1 MRVLIETTALK
12 ECTILKG
19 ISYEMFGR
27 GMVYLEAKTRK
38 DITYGI
44 TVILEANPTFMLND
58 MDIDTVDGK
67 VQAVVSLI
75 ETGNDLLE
83 TGNEGG

>member
-1 MRVLIETTALK
+1 MGQLIETRALK
-12 ECTILKG
+12 ESTIAKS
-19 ISYEMFGR
+19 ISYEIFGH
-27 GMVYLEAKTRK
+27 GMVYLQAKTRK

-44 TVILEANPTFMLND
+44 TVILEANPTFTLND

-75 ETGNDLLE
+75 ETGH
-83 TGNEGG
+83 TGG

>member
-1 MRVLIETTALK
+1 MTELKETRALK
-12 ECTILKG
+12 ECAIVKG
-19 ISYEMFGR
+19 ISYEIFGR

-44 TVILEANPTFMLND
+44 TVILEANPTFTLND

-75 ETGNDLLE
+75 EI
-83 TGNEGG
+83 GNEGG

>member
-1 MRVLIETTALK
+1 MTELKETRALK
-12 ECTILKG
+12 ECAIVKG
-19 ISYEMFGR
+19 ISYEIFGR

-44 TVILEANPTFMLND
+44 TVILEANPTFTLND

-75 ETGNDLLE
+75 EM
-83 TGNEGG
+83 GNEGG

>member
-1 MRVLIETTALK
+1 MATLK
-12 ECTILKG
+12 ETSAFKQSMIAKG
-19 ISYEMFGR
+19 ISYELFTN
-27 GMVYLEAKTRK
+27 GMAYLKAKDRK

-44 TVILEANPTFMLND
+44 AGLLEANPTFTLND

-75 ETGNDLLE
+75 ETGN
-83 TGNEGG
+83 EGG

>member
-1 MRVLIETTALK
+1 MTELKETRALK
-12 ECTILKG
+12 ECAIVKG
-19 ISYEMFGR
+19 ISYEIFGR

-44 TVILEANPTFMLND
+44 TVILEANPTFTLNN

-75 ETGNDLLE
+75 ETGN
-83 TGNEGG
+83 EGG

>member
-1 MRVLIETTALK
+1 MRTLVETRALIECAN
-12 ECTILKG
+12 LKG
-19 ISYEMFGR
+19 ISYEIFGR

-44 TVILEANPTFMLND
+44 TVILEANPTFTLND

-67 VQAVVSLI
+67 VQAVISFI
-75 ETGNDLLE
+75 ETGNDLIE
-83 TGNEGG
+83 TGNGGG

>member
-1 MRVLIETTALK
+1 MKVLIETRALK
-12 ECTILKG
+12 ECAILKG
-19 ISYEMFGR
+19 ISYEIFGR

-44 TVILEANPTFMLND
+44 CVMLEANPTFTLND

-67 VQAVVSLI
+67 VQAVISLI
-75 ETGNDLLE
+75 ETGNDLIE
-83 TGNEGG
+83 TGNGGG

>member
-1 MRVLIETTALK
+1 
-12 ECTILKG
+12 
-19 ISYEMFGR
+19 
-27 GMVYLEAKTRK
+27 MVYLEAKTRK

-44 TVILEANPTFMLND
+44 TVILEANPTFTLND

-75 ETGNDLLE
+75 ETC
-83 TGNEGG
+83 NEGG

>member
-44 TVILEANPTFMLND
+44 TVILEANPTFTLND

>member
-1 MRVLIETTALK
+1 MATLKETSALK
-12 ECTILKG
+12 ECAIVKG
-19 ISYEMFGR
+19 ISYEIFGR

-44 TVILEANPTFMLND
+44 TVILEANPTFTLND

-75 ETGNDLLE
+75 ETGN
-83 TGNEGG
+83 EGG

>member
-1 MRVLIETTALK
+1 MTELKETRALK
-12 ECTILKG
+12 ECAIVKG
-19 ISYEMFGR
+19 ISYEIFGR

-38 DITYGI
+38 DISYGI
-44 TVILEANPTFMLND
+44 TVILEANPTFTLNN

-75 ETGNDLLE
+75 ETGN
-83 TGNEGG
+83 EGG

>member
-1 MRVLIETTALK
+1 MATLKETSALK
-12 ECTILKG
+12 ECAIVKG
-19 ISYEMFGR
+19 ISYEIFGR

-44 TVILEANPTFMLND
+44 TVILEANPTFTLND

-75 ETGNDLLE
+75 ETS
-83 TGNEGG
+83 NEGGWYSPF

>member
-1 MRVLIETTALK
+1 MATLKETSALK
-12 ECTILKG
+12 ECAIVKG
-19 ISYEMFGR
+19 ISYEIFGR

-44 TVILEANPTFMLND
+44 TLILEANPTFTLND

-75 ETGNDLLE
+75 ETGN
-83 TGNEGG
+83 